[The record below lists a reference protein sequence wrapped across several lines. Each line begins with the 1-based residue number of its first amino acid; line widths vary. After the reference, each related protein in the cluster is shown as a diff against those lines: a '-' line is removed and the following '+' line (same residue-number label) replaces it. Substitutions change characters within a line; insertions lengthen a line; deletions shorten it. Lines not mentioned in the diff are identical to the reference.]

1 MKRLV
6 LTISVLVA
14 ILLPIWLIGS
24 CGDTTP
30 TGEVTD
36 THVIRFVHALLAEDS
51 RIHSYLTITRNDE
64 PFNLAAIGLYN
75 GTDTSAIEVMDRDS
89 DLGTYSASFNDFEL
103 DTTLLLRTEIN
114 SPTDQFNF
122 SYLLNVPDTFSFA
135 APGLPDDIVRSSGG
149 AVRLEWTGS
158 RKAHGYFVVIEPADA
173 GNQAAGYNALVSSQT
188 TSVSV
193 PISAFHDN
201 LGFRD
206 GLYNVWVAAYHD
218 NPVDSPALPFTLP
231 DGFTP
236 NIDRV
241 GVTGQAGAIY
251 VAEKLVLTAESVQ

>member
-1 MKRLV
+1 MKRLF
-6 LTISVLVA
+6 LTIPLMVA

-30 TGEVTD
+30 TGEVTN
-36 THVIRFVHALLAEDS
+36 THVVRFVHALLAEDG
-51 RIHSYLTITRNDE
+51 RVHSNLTITRNDE

-75 GTDTSAIEVMDRDS
+75 DTDTLAIAVMGRDS
-89 DLGTYSASFNDFEL
+89 ELGTYSTSFNDFEL

-122 SYLLNVPDTFSFA
+122 SYQLNVPDTFSFA
-135 APGLPDDIVRSSGG
+135 APGLPGNIVRSNDGT
-149 AVRLEWTGS
+149 VRLDWTGS
-158 RKAHGYFVVIEPADA
+158 RNAHGYFVVIEPAEV
-173 GNQAAGYNALVSSQT
+173 GNQAAGYNALVSSQV

-206 GLYNVWVAAYHD
+206 GPYNVWVVAYHD

-251 VAEKLVLTAESVQ
+251 VPQKLVLTAETVQ